1 MANQLTGRGPS
12 NNASFFRSV
21 IFSHPVPFGPR
32 DDKFLRMFFRRRAR
46 TLSLAALAVAAAG
59 CHERTWDPSD
69 GGTSGD
75 TGALVCTIQA
85 PTACPDPMA
94 HWPDVQPIFEHR
106 CVLCHNG
113 IPGGPW
119 PLLQYSHVADWN
131 DVVRAM
137 LLDCSMPP
145 PDAGVPMPDEER
157 TAILTWILCGFPE

>member
-1 MANQLTGRGPS
+1 VRIDPRGD
-12 NNASFFRSV
+12 NFV
-21 IFSHPVPFGPR
+21 
-32 DDKFLRMFFRRRAR
+32 RMFLPRRAW
-46 TLSLAALAVAAAG
+46 LPSLAALAVTATG
-59 CHERTWDPSD
+59 CTQRTWDPSD
-69 GGTSGD
+69 GGTSAD

-85 PTACPDPMA
+85 PTVCPAPVP
-94 HWPDVQPIFEHR
+94 HWPDVQPIFERR